1 MKEEEETTHVIT
13 LDNKLETELN
23 KFLKETAGI
32 KFSITGRT

>member
-13 LDNKLETELN
+13 LDNKLETEII
-23 KFLKETAGI
+23 FLKETAGI